1 MSTRHEKLNNSTD
14 NRGPYKVLIDSVKLV
29 SELPGLTCEI
39 GVRAGGSSYKI
50 MREKLRC
57 NDKSVHIGIDPFG
70 NLLWTREDGIEK
82 IRLDYT
88 NKMKREMLRDLYA

>member
-50 MREKLRC
+50 MREKQRC
-57 NDKSVHIGIDPFG
+57 DDKVYILVLI
-70 NLLWTREDGIEK
+70 LLVIYYGQLKE
-82 IRLDYT
+82 
-88 NKMKREMLRDLYA
+88 MKRFV